1 MQMMQISRNRYFN
14 ILISKKKEEVLEE
27 TFQMYPNIIGRLID
41 AVNDL

>member
-1 MQMMQISRNRYFN
+1 MQMMRISRNKYNSFQN
-14 ILISKKKEEVLEE
+14 KKKEEVLEE